1 MKRLSDYLDGA
12 DDELVELVPAG
23 PSVPRLTRVRAERGT
38 SLVLTWKDGKVTRVD
53 LTGLVARH
61 QLFADLSDPAVFAG
75 VAMIENGHGVG
86 WGDDLD
92 LSAETLRSLA
102 EAQAGWTGKD
112 FTRWM
117 ERLKLSNATAA
128 DVLDVHINTI
138 KRLKT
143 ADNLDRLT
151 TVTAQA
157 IEEHPHMLD
166 AFFRPRAAGRPK
178 RADNS

>member
-1 MKRLSDYLDGA
+1 MKRLSDYFDGS
-12 DDELVELVPAG
+12 DDELVELAPVG
-23 PSVPRLTRVRAERGT
+23 PSVPRLARVRAERGS
-38 SLVLTWKDGKVTRVD
+38 SLMLSWKDGKTTRVD
-53 LTGLVARH
+53 LTGLIARH
-61 QLFADLSDPAVFAG
+61 RLFAGLSDPAVFAG
-75 VAMIENGHGVG
+75 AVMIENGHGVA

-92 LSAETLRSLA
+92 LSAETLRSMA
-102 EAQAGWTGKD
+102 EVQAGWTGED

-138 KRLKT
+138 KRLKV
-143 ADNLDRLT
+143 AHSVDRLT

-178 RADNS
+178 QADNG